1 MSETKTVLHA
11 LKGAERVAPITL
23 AADRAARHRSAGGQ
37 RRPEEHRDRARSPTT
52 AARPSTSTKPWSAG
66 RPIRRF
72 PGARPSRAAATFGRP
87 APGRRGAGRDA
98 AGALPQERGL
108 CRVQGVGQR
117 RRLWLPVGQVKAGI
131 RSPRRGDMAIFD
143 WDDHPGKDHCGIVL
157 GFNPAN
163 MIVETVEGSTRP
175 GNGVSRESNSG
186 DGVFEKDR
194 GLGAFGIGGGFVL
207 IDF

>member
-1 MSETKTVLHA
+1 MSETQKVIPARAIA
-11 LKGAERVAPITL
+11 L
-23 AADRAARHRSAGGQ
+23 RAASDGEKNAGTVREVGGNNRGPAIDFYKTLVGWPADSVIPWCAAFACSRYLLADQRLDAEGPDVTLPAHFPRSA
-37 RRPEEHRDRARSPTT
+37 AC
-52 AARPSTSTKPWSAG
+52 AAYKQWAK
-66 RPIRRF
+66 
-72 PGARPSRAAATFGRP
+72 
-87 APGRRGAGRDA
+87 
-98 AGALPQERGL
+98 
-108 CRVQGVGQR
+108 R

-157 GFNPAN
+157 SFNART
-163 MIVETVEGSTRP
+163 MRVETVEGNTKP